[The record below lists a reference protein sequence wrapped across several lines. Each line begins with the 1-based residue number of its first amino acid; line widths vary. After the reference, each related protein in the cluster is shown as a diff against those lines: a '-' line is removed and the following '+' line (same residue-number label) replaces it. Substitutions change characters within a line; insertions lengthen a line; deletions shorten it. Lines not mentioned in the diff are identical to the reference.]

1 MRFFW
6 ILGISLAITT
16 LSACSSDSHSSSEPE
31 DTQDSSSSASLDDVD
46 DILDKSSASTEKEG
60 TKTEDG
66 GDEQTI
72 KSSGSTAYTEVNGL
86 MRSAC
91 DTKDGE
97 SVLEALDVINEK
109 AIDLFEAFADKDF
122 DKGKSLSTEVKSAYK
137 KVLNKAPKNCN
148 AQLGYAVASIVDLAN
163 MISTLSK
170 NKSFTKTAQEAL
182 EKEVA
187 PTVDSAITYM
197 QYIVAQGDYA
207 LQLSD
212 GEEILEMDNSEFGIA
227 LGGLFATKAAITIA
241 TSMNLEIDDNGK
253 YDWINNLD
261 GLTVGEEEPTAK
273 QKAALVKIVNLIGAN
288 GTFTSIYS
296 NKQKEWKNVPNLV
309 DSALTEIRAAFQYS
323 LSESMKKG
331 SQDYDLYVVGKGT
344 DADISTSDVKDII
357 ENLGKGLEAT
367 RGAYEVELKGKTFMV
382 NARKYFE
389 NVKGTEPF
397 LPYYKFDGSDLT
409 TFKFTNKAG
418 TETATLISFL
428 DGTRSFPDDG
438 EDVIIF
444 KDPTFGGIFPDFEQ
458 KDVWELIDKLK
469 GIRFDFWDRDD
480 YSSVAA
486 SESYCFYR
494 DENVNTF
501 YSYDECVEYGVGEC
515 YYDCY

>member
-1 MRFFW
+1 M
-6 ILGISLAITT
+6 
-16 LSACSSDSHSSSEPE
+16 
-31 DTQDSSSSASLDDVD
+31 V
-46 DILDKSSASTEKEG
+46 
-60 TKTEDG
+60 
-66 GDEQTI
+66 
-72 KSSGSTAYTEVNGL
+72 TA
-86 MRSAC
+86 
-91 DTKDGE
+91 
-97 SVLEALDVINEK
+97 
-109 AIDLFEAFADKDF
+109 
-122 DKGKSLSTEVKSAYK
+122 
-137 KVLNKAPKNCN
+137 
-148 AQLGYAVASIVDLAN
+148 
-163 MISTLSK
+163 LSK

-227 LGGLFATKAAITIA
+227 LGGLFTTKAAITIA

-261 GLTVGEEEPTAK
+261 GLTMGEEEPTAK

-323 LSESMKKG
+323 LNESMTKG

-438 EDVIIF
+438 EGVIIF

-469 GIRFDFWDRDD
+469 GIRFNFWNSDD
-480 YSSVAA
+480 
-486 SESYCFYR
+486 ESGGSTVEVYCFYR

>member
-1 MRFFW
+1 M
-6 ILGISLAITT
+6 
-16 LSACSSDSHSSSEPE
+16 
-31 DTQDSSSSASLDDVD
+31 
-46 DILDKSSASTEKEG
+46 
-60 TKTEDG
+60 
-66 GDEQTI
+66 
-72 KSSGSTAYTEVNGL
+72 
-86 MRSAC
+86 
-91 DTKDGE
+91 
-97 SVLEALDVINEK
+97 
-109 AIDLFEAFADKDF
+109 
-122 DKGKSLSTEVKSAYK
+122 
-137 KVLNKAPKNCN
+137 
-148 AQLGYAVASIVDLAN
+148 
-163 MISTLSK
+163 
-170 NKSFTKTAQEAL
+170 
-182 EKEVA
+182 
-187 PTVDSAITYM
+187 
-197 QYIVAQGDYA
+197 
-207 LQLSD
+207 
-212 GEEILEMDNSEFGIA
+212 
-227 LGGLFATKAAITIA
+227 
-241 TSMNLEIDDNGK
+241 
-253 YDWINNLD
+253 
-261 GLTVGEEEPTAK
+261 
-273 QKAALVKIVNLIGAN
+273 
-288 GTFTSIYS
+288 
-296 NKQKEWKNVPNLV
+296 
-309 DSALTEIRAAFQYS
+309 
-323 LSESMKKG
+323 
-331 SQDYDLYVVGKGT
+331 VGKGT

-501 YSYDECVEYGVGEC
+501 YSYDNCVEYGVGEC
-515 YYDCY
+515 YYYCY